1 MLYRDD
7 IHGLVHYTMNV
18 VIDMRSINGFS
29 SIACEKCYRYR
40 PHFFV
45 KIQKVMWIKRLVTG
59 DQKIKWKTYFKYLM
73 RQFGGTLIFY
83 CNYSLKFIDIPLPRC
98 YQEMMIIWLDVNRFI
113 KKDTINKGNEF
124 LFNNKYI
131 HKMGVSYFNENLF
144 LKNIYKIYHIVDEQG
159 QLKSDT
165 YFRCMGLSE
174 EETSQIHEIFASI
187 PEEWKLELIREQDV
201 HVAYSGLKIEWI
213 FSKKTF
219 QFHAVCSN
227 ILYRACIQNTAEI
240 STSSHKLQLLYD
252 LSVKEVE
259 KVFLRPRR
267 CTLDNRLREF
277 QYKLLC
283 NIIYVNRHLYRFK
296 FIPCDTCSFCGKDE
310 ETYQHIF
317 LECSIVKNIW
327 KQCGDI
333 LDLPVIKEISWKEVH
348 IGIDG
353 ITGAEQLINHVILLI
368 KYMLFLKR
376 EKKKPPTIGEITG
389 KLLESKQEER
399 KIATERKTLTLHY
412 KKWEHLNL
420 H

>member
-1 MLYRDD
+1 M
-7 IHGLVHYTMNV
+7 
-18 VIDMRSINGFS
+18 
-29 SIACEKCYRYR
+29 
-40 PHFFV
+40 
-45 KIQKVMWIKRLVTG
+45 
-59 DQKIKWKTYFKYLM
+59 
-73 RQFGGTLIFY
+73 
-83 CNYSLKFIDIPLPRC
+83 
-98 YQEMMIIWLDVNRFI
+98 
-113 KKDTINKGNEF
+113 
-124 LFNNKYI
+124 
-131 HKMGVSYFNENLF
+131 
-144 LKNIYKIYHIVDEQG
+144 
-159 QLKSDT
+159 
-165 YFRCMGLSE
+165 
-174 EETSQIHEIFASI
+174 
-187 PEEWKLELIREQDV
+187 
-201 HVAYSGLKIEWI
+201 
-213 FSKKTF
+213 
-219 QFHAVCSN
+219 
-227 ILYRACIQNTAEI
+227 
-240 STSSHKLQLLYD
+240 QLLYD